1 VAVTNRV
8 DWVQANDYVLHLR
21 ARSMELEL
29 PMWLRDAHR
38 DMTRLDAG
46 EQAKYWV
53 AVTAGLAAIEVM
65 RQHAGEPGFNYLEEY
80 PAVSEALQA
89 SAVTAKKPAAKLGRE
104 SKAALQ
110 KVGIV
115 YDRRAGFSALW
126 KGEAAAEVAAKD
138 LDEDAQVEAV
148 KYETQGLSVDV
159 AKLRDIF
166 GPTFD
171 PVADD
176 NWCLNADGS
185 KATKADDYYTGN
197 LAAFLARLDAEIK
210 AAPEPL
216 KSKLIRQRDLA
227 ADRVAKVDP
236 THLRF
241 NLFSPFATIEE
252 KAEFLRRFMHPAFT
266 VAYDDEGGKT
276 IICDI
281 NPKTERERQLKRFAE
296 YLKKGNLSTRTKEEE
311 AAANPNLDAQRR
323 AMLREM
329 AIQANAQF
337 DQWVKSNPLI
347 MSRLHE
353 TANDPEKLYF
363 IETEDT
369 GALKIDGLHPDFKP
383 HGYQRAFVRKQGRN
397 FGGVNGFDVGLGKT
411 ATALASALYVQ
422 SIGVKKKTA
431 FVVPNS
437 VLSNWRKEALLG
449 NAQPGHP
456 QYRPPVY
463 AADQAESCL
472 FVGLDIGADGQARV
486 DAANYARDLNRVL
499 ENKHTKVFMTLEAFK
514 LIPLREDTVERYG
527 QYLQTVDKSYEDSE
541 RKADSERAESKLTET
556 TSGTGDKSSAIPFF
570 EDMGFDSM
578 VGDELHLYKNSKN
591 TVEFSGAKF
600 LSVAEASQRGLDVQI
615 KAWYI
620 RNLSKL
626 NDGVLGLTATP
637 ITNSPLEIYSMLC
650 LAVGEKRVHDLC
662 LGAEGADEF
671 MNVMCHIEE
680 DEELSIDG
688 HLKPYRVFR
697 GLQNVDLLRNAI
709 STVMTIKTAADVKD
723 GGDDLKLPDAPE
735 LKARV
740 QLTADAQGMLQEYK
754 LAYRGARESLKT
766 SGMPT
771 EEEMAALARVSERFG
786 EPVEL
791 IAHPFNLINKMTLL
805 IADPE
810 LDERATFYAVP
821 AGQADLAQ
829 SVCDQFNKLGKIEA
843 RALAGPWTQ
852 PDALAGVKTIRDG
865 DNEVKLVK
873 IKVMA
878 RLHKGRI
885 VIDTMDTNLQG
896 EFEKIA
902 DKAGLDLDC
911 SVPPKLAALLENVK
925 KEEANPRSASGRV
938 KQIIFCD
945 ILPLHNKI
953 RRLLVKHAGIAA
965 AAIIVVSGQTIKNAE
980 QMQGVQDGFNAEGE
994 ENRYRTVIANEKAEV
1009 GINLQKGTQAIHH
1022 LTIGWTPDSTI
1033 QRNGRGVR
1041 QGNSTRTVNVYHYDA
1056 DGTFDE
1062 YKRTLTSKKA
1072 DWIGAVMDKQGGND
1086 VAIAG
1091 GLTAQEYDN
1100 LINAV
1105 GDESAMQAIR
1115 DRAEAKDRA
1124 ARAETARARQVINF
1138 KTVKAQQE
1146 FVEQYPDGKA
1156 WLIAKAMQLYDLKQ
1170 AIITMDLRVRNKVG
1184 SAKAL
1189 ITMETRL
1196 AEARARAEGLTKLLN
1211 ECGTYKVHRTVRGA
1225 GYGSS
1230 FTTEEVE
1237 TDVDEVLRDA
1247 GGYKSAAKIRESIE
1261 SGMKWKA
1268 EVKPGS
1274 ELHQEWES
1282 EMAAAQGMVDEALKD
1297 FDRLAKEQPGTYP
1310 AQMVEAIKAG
1320 DTASIDGKLFAKGM
1334 FVRDPN
1340 GVLAIISGTD
1350 RITAMRADG
1359 KTAGRHWWTPSARAG
1374 PSSCSARPN
1383 TRKPCRRPHGSTTAC
1398 PPLTRTRAPR
1408 CSPPSPPMSRR
1419 RARARPWCATR
1430 PTARSCR
1437 RRTSPTQ

>member
-1 VAVTNRV
+1 
-8 DWVQANDYVLHLR
+8 
-21 ARSMELEL
+21 
-29 PMWLRDAHR
+29 
-38 DMTRLDAG
+38 
-46 EQAKYWV
+46 
-53 AVTAGLAAIEVM
+53 
-65 RQHAGEPGFNYLEEY
+65 
-80 PAVSEALQA
+80 
-89 SAVTAKKPAAKLGRE
+89 
-104 SKAALQ
+104 
-110 KVGIV
+110 
-115 YDRRAGFSALW
+115 
-126 KGEAAAEVAAKD
+126 
-138 LDEDAQVEAV
+138 
-148 KYETQGLSVDV
+148 
-159 AKLRDIF
+159 
-166 GPTFD
+166 
-171 PVADD
+171 
-176 NWCLNADGS
+176 
-185 KATKADDYYTGN
+185 
-197 LAAFLARLDAEIK
+197 
-210 AAPEPL
+210 
-216 KSKLIRQRDLA
+216 
-227 ADRVAKVDP
+227 
-236 THLRF
+236 
-241 NLFSPFATIEE
+241 
-252 KAEFLRRFMHPAFT
+252 
-266 VAYDDEGGKT
+266 
-276 IICDI
+276 
-281 NPKTERERQLKRFAE
+281 
-296 YLKKGNLSTRTKEEE
+296 
-311 AAANPNLDAQRR
+311 
-323 AMLREM
+323 
-329 AIQANAQF
+329 
-337 DQWVKSNPLI
+337 
-347 MSRLHE
+347 
-353 TANDPEKLYF
+353 
-363 IETEDT
+363 
-369 GALKIDGLHPDFKP
+369 
-383 HGYQRAFVRKQGRN
+383 
-397 FGGVNGFDVGLGKT
+397 
-411 ATALASALYVQ
+411 
-422 SIGVKKKTA
+422 
-431 FVVPNS
+431 
-437 VLSNWRKEALLG
+437 
-449 NAQPGHP
+449 
-456 QYRPPVY
+456 
-463 AADQAESCL
+463 
-472 FVGLDIGADGQARV
+472 
-486 DAANYARDLNRVL
+486 
-499 ENKHTKVFMTLEAFK
+499 
-514 LIPLREDTVERYG
+514 
-527 QYLQTVDKSYEDSE
+527 
-541 RKADSERAESKLTET
+541 
-556 TSGTGDKSSAIPFF
+556 
-570 EDMGFDSM
+570 
-578 VGDELHLYKNSKN
+578 
-591 TVEFSGAKF
+591 
-600 LSVAEASQRGLDVQI
+600 
-615 KAWYI
+615 
-620 RNLSKL
+620 
-626 NDGVLGLTATP
+626 
-637 ITNSPLEIYSMLC
+637 
-650 LAVGEKRVHDLC
+650 
-662 LGAEGADEF
+662 
-671 MNVMCHIEE
+671 
-680 DEELSIDG
+680 
-688 HLKPYRVFR
+688 
-697 GLQNVDLLRNAI
+697 
-709 STVMTIKTAADVKD
+709 
-723 GGDDLKLPDAPE
+723 
-735 LKARV
+735 V

-902 DKAGLDLDC
+902 DKAGLDMDC

-1211 ECGTYKVHRTVRGA
+1211 ECGTYKVHRTVRVG

-1334 FVRDPN
+1334 FVRDPS

-1359 KTAGRHWWTPSARAG
+1359 KTAGSALVDAVGKGWSFIMFGTPEYEAAVQEAARIDDSVQTVNKDTRSSLFSSISADVAKARKGETMVRYAAERSKLPAPYFPYAIDPSTPGLSPALEQVVAKQAEVIKRWERAQYG
-1374 PSSCSARPN
+1374 YVYIHAASTWDVVEDHSQDDQNKKTQALVAYARGHGVKLSFGDMKAVMNNYSSSSMWRVTELGTWPKVQGYGFFDAAQDVEALDAMARRVVDESLDFMDPAALAEVDFDDIAPIPLKVSYNIRRKAFSDEKLRAQRVADIAAGALPDVAPIEPQAPASPSLPPGVVPNGLGLIGITGETRPN
-1383 TRKPCRRPHGSTTAC
+1383 KEKIKAAAKMVGGYAKWNGDKVQWDVPA
-1398 PPLTRTRAPR
+1398 
-1408 CSPPSPPMSRR
+1408 
-1419 RARARPWCATR
+1419 ATW
-1430 PTARSCR
+1430 PYIVQNDPELAKVL
-1437 RRTSPTQ
+1437 QVVLA